1 MKDFHLTRASP
12 SKLSSQLTFLMHRL
26 WKRIFMLIVNGAN
39 RPIGSKILADSFS
52 TDRLVTGRLCAYSID
67 SERSHSHH
75 LELCPSKCRVS
86 SQIVLFAIQQ
96 LLHLMILLLWL
107 LTLSFWFGG
116 ASTVNWFFFSS
127 SCFIRSR
134 NDWQNSTYVVR
145 IPLLSWFLAL
155 CRTGLQFHFHET
167 LPLPDRQAWT

>member
-1 MKDFHLTRASP
+1 
-12 SKLSSQLTFLMHRL
+12 
-26 WKRIFMLIVNGAN
+26 MLIVNGAN

-96 LLHLMILLLWL
+96 LLHLMILLL
-107 LTLSFWFGG
+107 
-116 ASTVNWFFFSS
+116 
-127 SCFIRSR
+127 
-134 NDWQNSTYVVR
+134 
-145 IPLLSWFLAL
+145 
-155 CRTGLQFHFHET
+155 
-167 LPLPDRQAWT
+167 